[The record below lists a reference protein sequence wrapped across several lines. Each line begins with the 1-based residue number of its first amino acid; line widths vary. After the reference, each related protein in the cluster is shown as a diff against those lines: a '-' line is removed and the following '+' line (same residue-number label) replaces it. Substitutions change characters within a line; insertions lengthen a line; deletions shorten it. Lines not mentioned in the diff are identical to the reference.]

1 MNHLR
6 HQDCKNEHPE
16 MEYLNNIQKQNMISQ
31 FNYYRRL

>member
-16 MEYLNNIQKQNMISQ
+16 MEYLNNIQTKHD
-31 FNYYRRL
+31 FTV